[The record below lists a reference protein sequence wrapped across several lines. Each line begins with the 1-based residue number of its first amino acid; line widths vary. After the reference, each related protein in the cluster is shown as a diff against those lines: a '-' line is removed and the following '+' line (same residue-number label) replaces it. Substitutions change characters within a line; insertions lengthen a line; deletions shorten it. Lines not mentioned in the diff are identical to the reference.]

1 LLSRQAGVDQI
12 SVERDEDIALV
23 IRTRA
28 RGRVM
33 PTDSQYILE
42 SIKRGCVML
51 SDGEFF
57 IDRLVKY
64 FGNGRIR
71 WHVEFRGHRIELT
84 TGQLKKQPTF
94 RRKMLEQAGVLP
106 PQRSGASYRR
116 WAIDLRKNAVELPWR
131 DRPVDVGFAI
141 DRLVSHGDQ
150 RWTVEYHGKAIKFTT
165 TKLRRQVSFRKRML
179 AKARVLPPQL
189 DPAAY
194 RKWVD
199 WLIQNATEAAPQTG
213 DALMTEK
220 SWLDDLPELAGWQK

>member
-1 LLSRQAGVDQI
+1 
-12 SVERDEDIALV
+12 
-23 IRTRA
+23 
-28 RGRVM
+28 M

-42 SIKRGCVML
+42 SISQGCVML
-51 SDGEFF
+51 TDDEFF

-84 TGQLKKQPTF
+84 TGQIKKQPTF

-106 PQRSGASYRR
+106 PERTGANYRR
-116 WAIDLRKNAVELPWR
+116 WALDLRKNATELPWR

-141 DRLVSHGDQ
+141 DRLTSHGDG
-150 RWTVEYHGKAIKFTT
+150 RWTVEYQGKAIKFTT

-179 AKARVLPPQL
+179 AKAKVLPPQL
-189 DPAAY
+189 DPVAY

-199 WLIQNATEAAPQTG
+199 WLIQNATEAAPQAG
-213 DALMTEK
+213 GALVTEK
-220 SWLDDLPELAGWQK
+220 SWLDDLPELAGWQNEAPLQETN